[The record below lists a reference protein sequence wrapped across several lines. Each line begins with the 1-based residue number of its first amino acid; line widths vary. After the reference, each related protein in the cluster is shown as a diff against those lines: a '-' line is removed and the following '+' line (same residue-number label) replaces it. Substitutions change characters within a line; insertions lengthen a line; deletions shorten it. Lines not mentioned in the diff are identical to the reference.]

1 MGIRVGTQPVLKMYA
16 GPEIPW
22 APTDIVG
29 VQEWWNSGAG
39 ITLAGSNVAT
49 WEGQIN
55 NTILTSNT
63 PGNGLLYNANDANV
77 NNKPSLAN
85 DGSTYASLRN
95 TAVLSSF
102 TPTQNRSMFFI
113 FRPNTGNVGY
123 SMIGGQTSTAG
134 NASEI
139 SAYISAPGA
148 NDILGSYFFGGGS
161 KPTAYNTL
169 NRTYCFIITYDSS
182 GFAWY
187 YFVDETGSTFT
198 YLIPSGIACNDLN
211 PFTLEIGGYNNGL
224 KYNGLVT
231 EFGFVN
237 GIMSAG
243 DIADLQQ
250 YTLDTYV

>member
-29 VQEWWNSGAG
+29 VQEWWESSNG
-39 ITLAGSNVAT
+39 ISLAGSNVAT
-49 WEGQIN
+49 WTGQVN
-55 NTILTSNT
+55 STILTAIT
-63 PGNGLLYNANDANV
+63 PGNGLLYNASDSNV

-85 DGSTYASLRN
+85 DGSTYSSLRN

-102 TPTQNRSMFFI
+102 TPTQNRSLFYI
-113 FRPNTGNVGY
+113 FRANTGNSGY

-139 SAYISAPGA
+139 SAYISAPGS
-148 NDILGSYFFGGGS
+148 NDILGSYFFTGGS

-169 NRTYCFIITYDSS
+169 NRTYCFIITYSNAGS
-182 GFAWY
+182 ANY

-198 YLIPSGIACNDLN
+198 YLVPSINANDLN

-224 KYNGLVT
+224 RFNGLIT

-243 DIADLQQ
+243 DIALLQQ